1 MAYICRIISYCEAIF
16 DKVENEPF
24 FVSKTQ
30 KIKIDIIFVKHILL
44 CKMVYLDLSNK
55 NLTKIPIIPNDITE
69 LYLQYNQITKIENLP
84 DSLRILWLNGNRI
97 TKIENLPSSLQEL
110 HLGNNQITK
119 IENLSENLQ
128 KLWLDDNQIT
138 KIENLPD
145 SLQKLRLDNNQ
156 ITKIEN
162 LPENLQI
169 LYLSCNQIT
178 KIENF
183 SNSLQRLCLS
193 YNKITKIENLSDS
206 LVELDLSGNQITKIA
221 NLSSSIQTLC
231 LSYNQIT
238 KIENLPEN
246 LQTLYLYNNQITKIA
261 NLSSSIQILWLHSN
275 RITKIENLPENLQTL
290 YLPNNLITKIGN
302 LHRNLQFLDLNSN
315 RITELSLSLLEL
327 RHLNVFY
334 HTGNPIE
341 NIHPLVQRWLE
352 RLDRGMI
359 DGNSKV
365 YSDGQ
370 NIHNFTIQKSFRNS
384 LGNLLKDENTLSL
397 EECKKHVIECSELE
411 EQVKR
416 ELLNYC
422 DDETEHSVYLVKFD
436 EVFQYVISRIVRH
449 SDSNEMFKILNEE
462 IKDTICKCFTGR
474 MTRLVNVLN
483 GFYDDITIQI
493 GSNEQIS
500 NIILML
506 QGKYK
511 GDELV
516 KQVREAMEEREYDE
530 NTIEEWLTYVE

>member
-1 MAYICRIISYCEAIF
+1 M
-16 DKVENEPF
+16 
-24 FVSKTQ
+24 VS
-30 KIKIDIIFVKHILL
+30 L
-44 CKMVYLDLSNK
+44 YLSNK
-55 NLTKIPIIPNDITE
+55 YLTKIPIIPDDITE

-178 KIENF
+178 KIENL

-193 YNKITKIENLSDS
+193 HNK
-206 LVELDLSGNQITKIA
+206 
-221 NLSSSIQTLC
+221 
-231 LSYNQIT
+231 IT

-246 LQTLYLYNNQITKIA
+246 LQYLYLQENQITKIENLPKNLQILYLWYNQITKIA
-261 NLSSSIQILWLHSN
+261 NLPNPLRILWLHN
-275 RITKIENLPENLQTL
+275 NQITKIENLSENLRDL
-290 YLPNNLITKIGN
+290 YLQHNQITKIGN
-302 LHRNLQFLDLNSN
+302 LPNGLQELDLRDN
-315 RITELSLSLLEL
+315 RITELSLSLLES
-327 RHLNVFY
+327 RHLTGFY
-334 HTGNPIE
+334 HVGNPIE

-352 RLDRGMI
+352 RLNNGVI
-359 DGNSKV
+359 GGNNKV

-370 NIHNFTIQKSFRNS
+370 NIHNSNIQKSFRNS
-384 LGNLLKDENTLSL
+384 LENLLKDRNTLSL
-397 EECKKHVIECSELE
+397 EECKKQVIECNELE
-411 EQVKR
+411 EQTKR

-422 DDETEHSVYLVKFD
+422 DDNTEHSVYLVKFD
-436 EVFQYVISRIVRH
+436 EVFQYVVSRIIKH